1 MTYLEK
7 SADEKC
13 EMEEKLLISRKET
26 SMTPR
31 TQHFYWTRYKDI
43 DKGECIR
50 PGDKLLSETEEVTEC
65 FV

>member
-1 MTYLEK
+1 
-7 SADEKC
+7 
-13 EMEEKLLISRKET
+13 MEEKLLMSRKET
-26 SMTPR
+26 SMSPR
-31 TQHFYWTRYKDI
+31 TQHFYWTRYKVM